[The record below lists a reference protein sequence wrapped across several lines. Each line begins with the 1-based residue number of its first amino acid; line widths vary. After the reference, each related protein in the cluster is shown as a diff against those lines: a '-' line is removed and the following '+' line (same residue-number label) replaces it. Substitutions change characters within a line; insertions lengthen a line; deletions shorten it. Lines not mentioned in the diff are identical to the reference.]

1 MTVLFAQEI
10 KKSYRM
16 GGSEFWALKGVH
28 FQIDEGEFV
37 AIMGT
42 SGSGKS
48 TLLNILAGLDQPTS
62 GEVVL
67 NGTSLS
73 GLSES
78 QLTDLRRQQI
88 GFIFQAFHLVP
99 VLTALE
105 NVTLP
110 YLLRN
115 RGNRRLELQAKQMLD
130 LMGLQD
136 KYHSYPAELSGGQ
149 QQRVGIARAL
159 ITKPKIILADEP
171 TGSLDSNNSKE
182 LLHMMQQYCDE
193 YQQSLVTV
201 THDPH
206 VAAYAHRVL
215 FLHDGELIDQI
226 IFGKLHSSMFDRVQ
240 SIMRK
245 MEELI

>member
-1 MTVLFAQEI
+1 MTVLLAREI
-10 KKSYRM
+10 KKSFNI
-16 GGSEFWALKGVH
+16 GNSEFWALKGINFH
-28 FQIDEGEFV
+28 IDEGEFV

-48 TLLNILAGLDQPTS
+48 TLLNIMAGLDQPTS

-67 NGTSLS
+67 NGTILS
-73 GLSES
+73 SLSES
-78 QLTDLRRQQI
+78 QRTDLRRQQI
-88 GFIFQAFHLVP
+88 GFIFQSFHLVP

-110 YLLRN
+110 YLLKNKRN
-115 RGNRRLELQAKQMLD
+115 KSLELYAKRMLD
-130 LMGLQD
+130 LLGLHD

-159 ITKPKIILADEP
+159 ITKPKIVLADEP

-182 LLHMMQQYCDE
+182 ILQIMRQYCDE
-193 YQQSLVTV
+193 YKQALVTV

-226 IFGKLHSSMFDRVQ
+226 VFDKLHFSMFDRVQ
-240 SIMRK
+240 AITRK